1 MAGGINSIRSLIP
14 GRDLWRV
21 KVRVLERH
29 DIIKKRLD
37 THGNVIETRQDGIGS
52 PTVYALSKHLTEE
65 ATFKFAKENID
76 ITSIVAGP
84 FFTANVPSSV
94 KVLLSPLTGLS

>member
-1 MAGGINSIRSLIP
+1 MPTKINTEAFVQTNIFDPSTKGTINLLKSCLKSNS
-14 GRDLWRV
+14 V
-21 KVRVLERH
+21 KR
-29 DIIKKRLD
+29 
-37 THGNVIETRQDGIGS
+37 
-52 PTVYALSKHLTEE
+52 VYALSKHLTEE